1 MKHIK
6 YLSLLVLSLLSNA
19 NESIPLDDILTL
31 RWENRLIIVNQHTD
45 SDNALSLM
53 KKYSKDINER
63 DIVWFIMKEAGA
75 VTNYSGRLSDS
86 FMSNVQQ
93 QYRLKKNTVTLIGK
107 DGDIKSQEK
116 SIDVQTL
123 FSTIDAMQ
131 MRQREVQLN
140 Q

>member
-6 YLSLLVLSLLSNA
+6 YLALLAFSLLSNA
-19 NESIPLDDILTL
+19 NESIPLDDIFTL
-31 RWENRLIIVNQHTD
+31 RWKNRLIIVNQPTNP
-45 SDNALSLM
+45 DNALSLM

-63 DIVWFIMKEAGA
+63 DIVWFILKEGGA
-75 VTNYSGRLSDS
+75 LTNYSGRLSDS

-93 QYRLKKNTVTLIGK
+93 QYRLKKNTVILIGK
-107 DGDIKSQEK
+107 DGGIKSQEK

>member
-6 YLSLLVLSLLSNA
+6 YLVLLALSSLSNA
-19 NESIPLDDILTL
+19 SESTPLYDIFTL
-31 RWENRLIIVNQHTD
+31 RWENRLIIVNQP
-45 SDNALSLM
+45 SNPDNALSLL

-63 DIVWFIMKEAGA
+63 DIVWFILKEGGA
-75 VTNYSGRLSDS
+75 VTNYPSRLSDS

-93 QYRLKKNTVTLIGK
+93 QYRLKKHTVTLIGK
-107 DGDIKSQEK
+107 DGGIKSQEK